1 MFFFPVSTVL
11 SYNHSSSLLEVDMEQ
26 DLRTCFMNA
35 QAAGIVKGQSDE
47 VNKDLSW
54 ELSDL
59 EVSSTAHICWAS
71 TQRSVSEGLPW

>member
-1 MFFFPVSTVL
+1 
-11 SYNHSSSLLEVDMEQ
+11 MEQ

-59 EVSSTAHICWAS
+59 EVSSTAHIC
-71 TQRSVSEGLPW
+71 

>member
-1 MFFFPVSTVL
+1 
-11 SYNHSSSLLEVDMEQ
+11 
-26 DLRTCFMNA
+26 MNA

-59 EVSSTAHICWAS
+59 EVSSTAHIC
-71 TQRSVSEGLPW
+71 

>member
-1 MFFFPVSTVL
+1 
-11 SYNHSSSLLEVDMEQ
+11 MEQ

-47 VNKDLSW
+47 VNNYLAW

-59 EVSSTAHICWAS
+59 EVSSTAHIC
-71 TQRSVSEGLPW
+71 